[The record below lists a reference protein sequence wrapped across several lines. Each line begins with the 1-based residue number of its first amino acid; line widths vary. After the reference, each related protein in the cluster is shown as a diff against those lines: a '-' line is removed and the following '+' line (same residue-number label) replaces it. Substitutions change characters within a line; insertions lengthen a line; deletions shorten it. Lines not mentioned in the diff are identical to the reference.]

1 MKEILENEV
10 YFKSTEYI
18 RKIKEILDDY
28 FGEEY
33 VSIPVL
39 EEDSDEYFPK
49 IIRNCNYT
57 TAEEILGGVN
67 RAFDVIIYYPKVTVT
82 NEYNHSVDITD
93 VYIGLEIDIL
103 GQLET
108 TFTLLRTSY
117 TSDQLNV
124 GYCHSHVPRVNPD
137 NIFNW
142 HHPCLGNGPIKNTI
156 TSLIKGFD
164 EELWKLFCVE
174 LNSYIHTESI
184 SGGPY
189 IRLSS
194 VGGASYSSLT
204 PVIFDSNSSNICGS
218 VFPNRI
224 IIEFIK
230 YFIKNNTI
238 KFNYTDSHY
247 GLGYSNRDKAVILS
261 YEFMKFFTEN
271 NELFISDRQGFDI
284 EKCIESELLYKI
296 YMNENSEICT
306 NYSTLPTAEN
316 YQSLNNQNVLK
327 FKNQWVKSN
336 LIINTKSESNFV
348 GYLLSMNNIQRIEKL
363 ISIIIDYG
371 YKENRSNQTSKI
383 LALV

>member
-57 TAEEILGGVN
+57 TVEEILKGFIRV
-67 RAFDVIIYYPKVTVT
+67 FDVIIHYPKVTVT
-82 NEYNHSVDITD
+82 NEYNNSADITD
-93 VYIGLEIDIL
+93 VYIKLKINIL

-124 GYCHSHVPRVNPD
+124 GYCHSHIPRINPN
-137 NIFNW
+137 NIFTW
-142 HHPCLGNGPIKNTI
+142 HTPCLGSGPIKNTI
-156 TSLIKGFD
+156 ASLIKEYD

-189 IRLSS
+189 IRLATI
-194 VGGASYSSLT
+194 GDRQYSLIPIS
-204 PVIFDSNSSNICGS
+204 FDFNNTGIYGRMFSNNILIKF
-218 VFPNRI
+218 VKYY
-224 IIEFIK
+224 IE
-230 YFIKNNTI
+230 NNTI
-238 KFNYTDSHY
+238 KFNYANSHY
-247 GLGYSNRDKAVILS
+247 GLGYPNKDKTIILS
-261 YEFMKFFTEN
+261 YEFMKFFTKY
-271 NELFISDRQGFDI
+271 NELFVCEEQRLTI
-284 EKCIESELLYKI
+284 EKCIELQLLYKI
-296 YMNENSEICT
+296 YMNEDSILCT
-306 NYSTLPTAEN
+306 KANIERPAES
-316 YQSLNNQNVLK
+316 YQSLDNLAVLK

-336 LIINTKSESNFV
+336 ITIDAKSEAGFT
-348 GYLLSMNNIQRIEKL
+348 GYLLSIANISKIEML
-363 ISIIIDYG
+363 ISILIDYG
-371 YKENRSNQTSKI
+371 YNKDRHNQTGKI
-383 LALV
+383 LALI

>member
-238 KFNYTDSHY
+238 KFNYADSHY

-336 LIINTKSESNFV
+336 LIINTKSESNLV